1 MQGPLINKTGKV
13 LNLLIRDR
21 PALTLKIGDIVKAE
35 VLNITSGNTVS
46 IRLKNTVLKAT
57 TDIPLQKNETLMLRV
72 EGKGNEI
79 RLRLVGGGSES
90 AETLKSSILS
100 ALDNLRG
107 ARLEAGEVGRLRSL
121 IETLPGPVREVLPQ
135 LASLKR
141 FFPQIEMLT
150 SGISKDVIESS
161 GIFFESKLRLLTLRL
176 VTDDMLKQELQ
187 QKTVLN
193 SGTDPAAEK
202 GLARIIRDDLKGTLL
217 SIKGAL
223 RDAGVIEHLT
233 QNNIK
238 PDNLSTAI
246 DKLIKNIEFFQLQS
260 RLNDSLQVFIPLIW
274 KDLRDGEVIFRE
286 SSRGKPEERAYSCI
300 VNLDLEG
307 TGRIM
312 AHILMQSGRFHVRF
326 ITENRAFV
334 EALKE
339 GLPVLEKQ
347 FKASGLKIGSISAK
361 YEEKADFSSAISE
374 GLDIRV

>member
-1 MQGPLINKTGKV
+1 MQGPLINKTGKFI
-13 LNLLIRDR
+13 NLLIRDR

-35 VLNITSGNTVS
+35 VLDITSGNTVS

-72 EGKGNEI
+72 EGRGNEI

-90 AETLKSSILS
+90 SETLKSSILS

-107 ARLEAGEVGRLRSL
+107 ARLEAGEMGRLRSL
-121 IETLPGPVREVLPQ
+121 IETLPGSVREVLPQ
-135 LASLKR
+135 LASLKK
-141 FFPQIEMLT
+141 FFPQIEMLA
-150 SGISKDVIESS
+150 SGISKDLIESS

-176 VTDDMLKQELQ
+176 ITDDMLKQELQ
-187 QKTVLN
+187 QKTMLN
-193 SGTDPAAEK
+193 TGTEPDVEK

-223 RDAGVIEHLT
+223 RDAGVIEQLI

-238 PDNLSTAI
+238 PDNLNTAI

-260 RLNDSLQVFIPLIW
+260 RLNESLQVFIPLFW
-274 KDLRDGEVIFRE
+274 KDLRDGELIFRE
-286 SSRGKPEERAYSCI
+286 SCRGKPEERTYSCI
-300 VNLDLEG
+300 VNLNLEG

-312 AHILMQSGRFHVRF
+312 AHILMQSGRFHIRF

-339 GLPVLEKQ
+339 GLPVLEEQ
-347 FKASGLKIGSISAK
+347 FKASGLKVGSISARH
-361 YEEKADFSSAISE
+361 EEKADFSSAISE